1 MLSFTITWAIC
12 CKARGIRN
20 DRPTFIGHHGPVL
33 WEAHHTD
40 RQLGPPSD
48 PSCQKMLTL
57 DLREKFT
64 FLIVGG
70 FCASWYIIL
79 AWALH
84 FFGLSP
90 TASSA
95 WAYTLCLPLGYFGQ
109 RLITFRSARRHSVAS
124 VGYFTVQGVAL
135 LIVTA
140 VTFVSANVLG
150 HPPIVAFVLAGI
162 AAASASYLMQ
172 KNWVF
177 REDR

>member
-1 MLSFTITWAIC
+1 MS
-12 CKARGIRN
+12 
-20 DRPTFIGHHGPVL
+20 
-33 WEAHHTD
+33 
-40 RQLGPPSD
+40 
-48 PSCQKMLTL
+48 TL

-84 FFGLSP
+84 FFRLSP

-109 RLITFRSARRHSVAS
+109 RLITFRSARRHGVAS
-124 VGYFTVQGVAL
+124 VAYFTVQGIAV

-140 VTFVSANVLG
+140 VTFVSADVL
-150 HPPIVAFVLAGI
+150 PPIVAFLLAGMT
-162 AAASASYLMQ
+162 AASASYLMQ
-172 KNWVF
+172 KYWVF
-177 REDR
+177 R